1 MGHTPGRWKRAG
13 TSVLTQDGGLVASV
27 YDGGDYSAEVCG
39 ERRNKHVTVAA
50 NAQLI
55 AAAPEMLDALKA
67 MTKLYVDF
75 VNSGDCGC
83 WDPERIDE
91 VKLARA
97 VIAKAEGK

>member
-1 MGHTPGRWKRAG
+1 MVDWRTAPCGVSQGLYITDGTGRNICLVFNKAHTP
-13 TSVLTQDGGLVASV
+13 
-27 YDGGDYSAEVCG
+27 
-39 ERRNKHVTVAA
+39 
-50 NAQLI
+50 LI
-55 AAAPEMLDALKA
+55 AAAPDMLEALKA

-97 VIAKAEGK
+97 AIAKAEGK